1 MKKQICETLCDI
13 MGDYP
18 RTTLF
23 SIVSIIVLILAVII
37 EWMGMTN
44 GITLVLCLGVLFF
57 VAIMLLSVED

>member
-13 MGDYP
+13 MDDYP
-18 RTTLF
+18 KTTLF

-44 GITLVLCLGVLFF
+44 GATFALCLGVPFC
-57 VAIMLLSVED
+57 VACGLSVAD